1 MAGHTENEVTIDAP
15 MELVWSRTNDVEG
28 WPSLF
33 TEYAK
38 AEVLERTGNVIRFRL
53 TMFPDEHGRV
63 WSWVSEREVDAGSR
77 TVVARRTEPG
87 PFQYMNIRWTYHEVG
102 GSVLMRWVQDFA
114 MRPDAPVDDATM
126 AERINTN
133 TPIQMAV
140 IKKKLEAEAAG
151 AAARRAE

>member
-38 AEVLERTGNVIRFRL
+38 AEVLQTTGNVIRFRL
-53 TMFPDEHGRV
+53 TMFPDEQNRV
-63 WSWVSEREVDAGSR
+63 WSWVSEREVDADTR
-77 TVVARRTEPG
+77 TVTARRTEPG
-87 PFQYMNIRWTYHEVG
+87 PFQYMNIRWTYREVN

-126 AERINTN
+126 TERINTN

-140 IKKKLEAEAAG
+140 IKKKLEEQ
-151 AAARRAE
+151 AAASVARREE